1 MYRAVDQHGQVIEV
15 VVSKRREIAAATWFF
30 ERMLTGGERPSE
42 VTTDLAAP
50 LLRVVDVVVPGAFHE
65 TAEYANNRVECD
77 LGRLKARV
85 GPMRGLG
92 VDWTASMVIRGHAF
106 V

>member
-1 MYRAVDQHGQVIEV
+1 
-15 VVSKRREIAAATWFF
+15 VSRRRDVAAATRFF
-30 ERMLTGGERPSE
+30 EMMLTGYERPRE
-42 VTTDLAAP
+42 VTTDRAAP